1 MKIAYLSTF
10 YPYRG
15 GIAQFNASLYREL
28 EKHAEI
34 RAFTF
39 TRQYPDLLFPGQTQ
53 LIQKGDPAD
62 PIQADRCLDTI
73 NPVSWYRTARL
84 IASWKPDV
92 LVMKF
97 WMPFFG
103 PSLGFVAGY
112 LKKRGVRVVTIL
124 DNVIPHE
131 RRPGDLTLIRYFLNR
146 SSAFIAMTATVR
158 DDLLRLKPDARHVV
172 KAHPVYDHFPAR
184 MGRAEARRQL
194 GLDPDSPMLLFFGF
208 IRGYKGLDVLI
219 EALPETDS
227 RIGLMVAGE
236 VYGSFEAYQEQID
249 RLQLGSR
256 IYLYHHYIPDTE
268 VAVYFSAADVVVLP
282 YRSATQS
289 GIVQIAYHYQ
299 LPVIVTA
306 VGGLTEMVTDGVT
319 GLVIPPGNPGAVADA
334 IRRFFENHSD
344 GQMEREIAARAPDF
358 SWSGFAGE
366 LLALARS

>member
-1 MKIAYLSTF
+1 MPRSACVAEDNHLMTVQPFCHIINIDGVQVICIKKIPLCNIELNLSTADDAIRSNHF
-10 YPYRG
+10 YLPHIIG
-15 GIAQFNASLYREL
+15 NQ
-28 EKHAEI
+28 
-34 RAFTF
+34 
-39 TRQYPDLLFPGQTQ
+39 PGH
-53 LIQKGDPAD
+53 
-62 PIQADRCLDTI
+62 R
-73 NPVSWYRTARL
+73 NS
-84 IASWKPDV
+84 
-92 LVMKF
+92 
-97 WMPFFG
+97 
-103 PSLGFVAGY
+103 
-112 LKKRGVRVVTIL
+112 
-124 DNVIPHE
+124 
-131 RRPGDLTLIRYFLNR
+131 
-146 SSAFIAMTATVR
+146 
-158 DDLLRLKPDARHVV
+158 
-172 KAHPVYDHFPAR
+172 
-184 MGRAEARRQL
+184 
-194 GLDPDSPMLLFFGF
+194 
-208 IRGYKGLDVLI
+208 
-219 EALPETDS
+219 
-227 RIGLMVAGE
+227 GE